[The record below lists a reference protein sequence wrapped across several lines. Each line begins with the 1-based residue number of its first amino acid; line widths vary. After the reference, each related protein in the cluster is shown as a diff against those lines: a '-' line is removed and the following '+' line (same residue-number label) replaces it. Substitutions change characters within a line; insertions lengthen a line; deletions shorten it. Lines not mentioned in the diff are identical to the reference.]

1 MIKHLLLFRFDK
13 AVALNRIMLNQFQ
26 GQDPPPPQVSD
37 RRLKVDFGV
46 LLALPSSYDLLFT
59 GLVLE
64 PFVSR
69 PVSGRLHP
77 GVGGG
82 RGREEGVLR
91 HRAGDHLQRRR
102 DSGPCSGVLAAGLE
116 DGHRCGNR
124 PHRFLLAV
132 LAYPARVYPVKMAS
146 KRRRIAN
153 RMF

>member
-13 AVALNRIMLNQFQ
+13 ATTRPEPDNAKSVSVSRP
-26 GQDPPPPQVSD
+26 GPTPKVSD

-46 LLALPSSYDLLFT
+46 LLALPSSNDLLFP

-77 GVGGG
+77 GNGGS

-102 DSGPCSGVLAAGLE
+102 DSGPRSGVLAAGLE
-116 DGHRCGNR
+116 DGHRGGNR

-132 LAYPARVYPVKMAS
+132 LAYPARVYPVK
-146 KRRRIAN
+146 N
-153 RMF
+153 GF